1 MNHSPIGG
9 SVQHRV
15 LNCHGS
21 VHLSRCATKSTG
33 AAAERG
39 NVMHAHAAAILTDGP
54 IPGTPLRKGEREIV
68 DCYVAGV
75 PRDMQ
80 PHIEE
85 RIENP
90 SHPWL
95 FGTVD
100 AYWIDEAGILNIADL
115 KTGKTPVSVVNNP
128 QLMFYTYLMRM
139 DLYTPVR
146 HWICQPLAG
155 GWTSHMVTEEEYAAF
170 VMDLERLL
178 DSLNQEN
185 DIALRA
191 GEWCGYCPAKK
202 DLCPLYRQPAAVV
215 DDSF

>member
-39 NVMHAHAAAILTDGP
+39 NVMHAHAAAIIKDGP

-75 PRDMQ
+75 PRNMQ

-155 GWTSHMVTEEEYAAF
+155 GWTSHMVTEEEY
-170 VMDLERLL
+170 VGYTMDLQGLL
-178 DSLNQEN
+178 NSLEMEN
-185 DIALRA
+185 DIPLRA